1 MVQLKITDAT
11 MTRMKNIM
19 GTSKVSDG
27 DYFVNEMIDM
37 FEKKIRELS

>member
-1 MVQLKITDAT
+1 MVQLKITNVT
-11 MTRMKNIM
+11 MDRMKNIM
-19 GTSKVSDG
+19 GTNKVSDG